1 MIIDW
6 KVGEYRQSSCPVCG
20 SGGSKQRLFE
30 ITVDNQRR
38 GVLSTDAVAFLRCPS
53 CDVRYCDPLRSVDY
67 ETANSAGLKYY
78 LEQGAGIDTMLEPL
92 SLVDGRPITRYL
104 EIGCSFGFAMDYAR
118 RMLGWRVRGF
128 DPGYI
133 AAAGKKLLDLPIDNA
148 YFEAASVSVG
158 EADLVLCSEVI
169 EHIPDP
175 ANFILLLRRALG
187 ENGLLLLT
195 TPNGDAVS
203 PSAPMEVILPILSP
217 GHHVVLYNPRSIDI
231 LLRRNGF
238 GHVRVVDRGNQ
249 LQIVASVAPI
259 SGASS
264 WFTRE
269 LYRRYL
275 EMSLAAHGTDTPL
288 GAGYAYRL
296 LKEDVNAGRY
306 REAADVLHRL
316 RDSYRQRYNLDIE
329 RIDAVGFPAAEST
342 TFKEFGERWP
352 FNLCGVWYFL
362 GLIQLLDQGRPELA
376 AQAFGAAQRF
386 GLALRRILNAIG
398 AEDLETAHLCR
409 EAEVARLSALARHDP
424 SQALVAFEQ
433 VSGNPGGL
441 DPASL
446 EAHLQR
452 ARSRLFIDLVNLE
465 HYTTA
470 RELIGSEQLPI
481 IEPMGPDGTSAA
493 FAWGFYLLNDQGEFA
508 TASAVLA
515 RVRQAAATML
525 SSHPDDHETARLFR
539 EAEIAWLAALARHDP
554 PQALTAFEQVSGNP
568 GALDPA
574 SLEAHLQRAR
584 SRLFI
589 DLVNLERYAAAKE
602 LIGSQQLPI
611 VEPMTPDSAS
621 AAFAWGLYLLNDE
634 GAFAMASIV
643 LARVRQAAAAT
654 LSSHPDDHATKHI
667 LREVEIAWLAA
678 LARHDPSQA
687 LAALEQLSANP
698 GGLDPTS
705 LEAHLQRAR
714 SRLFIDLVN
723 LGHYLVAEEVVRSH
737 GAPAHERLTS
747 DDLAAAFAYGVY
759 LLNHKSEFSTA
770 SAVFE
775 QIWETAHA
783 SAAGHGLLWPARF
796 HQALANWHR
805 GDREAARLI
814 AEEISAPPPDLP
826 PVPGEYRQRLSELVT
841 PPP

>member
-6 KVGEYRQSSCPVCG
+6 KGGEYRQSSCPVCS
-20 SGGSKQRLFE
+20 SGGSKPVLFE
-30 ITVDNQRR
+30 ITVDHGAER
-38 GVLSTDAVAFLRCPS
+38 VLSTDAVAFLRCPS
-53 CDVRYCDPLRSVDY
+53 CEVRYCDPLRSIDY
-67 ETANSAGLKYY
+67 KTADSAGLKYY
-78 LEQGAGIDTMLEPL
+78 LEQGAGIDAMLEPL
-92 SLVDGRPITRYL
+92 ALVDGRPIKRYL

-118 RMLGWRVRGF
+118 RMLGWQVCGF

-133 AAAGKKLLDLPIDNA
+133 AAAGKELLDLPIDNA
-148 YFEAASVSVG
+148 YFEAASGSAG
-158 EADLVLCSEVI
+158 AADLVLCSEVI

-175 ANFILLLRRALG
+175 ANFIQLLRRALG

-203 PSAPMEVILPILSP
+203 PAAPTEVILPILSP
-217 GHHVVLYNPRSIDI
+217 GHHVVLYNPHSIDI

-238 GHVRVVDRGNQ
+238 DHVRVVDRGNQ
-249 LQIVASVAPI
+249 LQIVASMAPI
-259 SGASS
+259 SGTSS

-275 EMSLAAHGTDTPL
+275 EMSLATFATDTSL

-296 LKEDVNAGRY
+296 LKEHVNTGRY
-306 REAADVLHRL
+306 REAADVLGRL
-316 RDSYRQRYNLDIE
+316 RDGYRQRYNLDIE
-329 RIDAVGFPAAEST
+329 RIDAVDFPAAEST
-342 TFKEFGERWP
+342 TFKQFGERWP

-362 GLIQLLDQGRPELA
+362 GLIRLLDQGRPELA

-386 GLALRRILNAIG
+386 GLALRRVLNAMG

-433 VSGNPGGL
+433 LLDNPGGL
-441 DPASL
+441 DPA
-446 EAHLQR
+446 
-452 ARSRLFIDLVNLE
+452 
-465 HYTTA
+465 T
-470 RELIGSEQLPI
+470 
-481 IEPMGPDGTSAA
+481 
-493 FAWGFYLLNDQGEFA
+493 
-508 TASAVLA
+508 
-515 RVRQAAATML
+515 
-525 SSHPDDHETARLFR
+525 
-539 EAEIAWLAALARHDP
+539 
-554 PQALTAFEQVSGNP
+554 
-568 GALDPA
+568 
-574 SLEAHLQRAR
+574 LEAHLQRAR

-611 VEPMTPDSAS
+611 VEPMTPDGAS
-621 AAFAWGLYLLNDE
+621 AAFAWGLYLLNDQGE
-634 GAFAMASIV
+634 FATASAV
-643 LARVRQAAAAT
+643 LARVHQAAAAT
-654 LSSHPDDHATKHI
+654 LSSHPDNNETARL

-687 LAALEQLSANP
+687 LAAFEQLSANP

-723 LGHYLVAEEVVRSH
+723 LGHYLVAEEVVPSH
-737 GAPAHERLTS
+737 DAPAHERLTS

-759 LLNHKSEFSTA
+759 LLNYKSEFSAA
-770 SAVFE
+770 SAVFG
-775 QIWETAHA
+775 QIWEIAHA
-783 SAAGHGLLWPARF
+783 NATGHGLLWPARF
-796 HQALANWHR
+796 HQALANWYR
-805 GDREAARLI
+805 GDRETARLI